1 MLSEHYGLGGEQRHE
16 TGTSTDIQDNGESCV
31 KRQVF
36 KNVSDDTI
44 ETRGNYNAM
53 YNDVHICVYL
63 LLVSLIKE
71 PPHTNVDIMNV
82 DIKCITL
89 DGF

>member
-1 MLSEHYGLGGEQRHE
+1 MLSEHYGPGGEQRHE

-44 ETRGNYNAM
+44 ETRGNYN
-53 YNDVHICVYL
+53 V
-63 LLVSLIKE
+63 LILSFPNKE
-71 PPHTNVDIMNV
+71 TASH
-82 DIKCITL
+82 KCIYI
-89 DGF
+89 